1 MKEVVVMKKFM
12 QDFKAFI
19 ARGNVIDMAVGVV
32 IGSAFGKIVTSL
44 VENIIM
50 PIVGILIGGHDFTN
64 LSIKIKDATISYGVF
79 IQNIIDFLII
89 AFCIFTVI
97 RVIGAATRKRKK
109 VEEKKEE
116 IPADIRL
123 LEEIRDLLKVQL
135 NNLATEESSEEE

>member
-1 MKEVVVMKKFM
+1 MKKFM

-97 RVIGAATRKRKK
+97 RVIGTATRKRKK

-116 IPADIRL
+116 TPADIKL

-135 NNLATEESSEEE
+135 NNSANEETREEE